1 MRAGYVVRAA
11 WWSPPGAIEPRERA
25 RVRKMERAMDG
36 TRLLLGLLGPAA
48 LLGPLG
54 GPGNGLRE
62 G

>member
-1 MRAGYVVRAA
+1 MV
-11 WWSPPGAIEPRERA
+11 SPPGAIEPRERA

-36 TRLLLGLLGPAA
+36 TRLLLGLLGLVAPFD
-48 LLGPLG
+48 PIG